1 MSNAMTAHRAPA
13 WAPFVCS
20 VIGRDAGETLEHI
33 IVRKEAERS
42 TGTAE
47 HAGEFWWGLSA
58 PLGPDV
64 EAQAQQNGGTLPAL
78 FSRSNNSQV
87 QHYSQV
93 WIWDE
98 WQSVLDPRRGGRI
111 PNHVIVTSGP
121 KKKPSDGHYALI
133 CHSNQ
138 KLTLGSLG
146 YCDLAPPHCR
156 TLKNRK
162 SLKYI
167 TGARLLEKQLP
178 LFSRKGSPSASVRS
192 VEFEASLIGHCYVKL
207 RGIPRVLTQA
217 QLNSLRQYQP
227 GDDWLGLVKKLRP

>member
-1 MSNAMTAHRAPA
+1 LGSIRLQCDRQGRWRNARTHYRPQRSGAQHRNCGARRRILVG
-13 WAPFVCS
+13 F
-20 VIGRDAGETLEHI
+20 
-33 IVRKEAERS
+33 ERAAR
-42 TGTAE
+42 T
-47 HAGEFWWGLSA
+47 
-58 PLGPDV
+58 DV